1 MTDDPV
7 DPSAVAGESAVRA
20 AGGQLLRG
28 STVAPGLVLGIAHR
42 KDFEL
47 AHVPVARVPLDQVE
61 RELNRLR
68 KALDVARRQVEDLR
82 ERLEGKVREDD
93 ARVLD
98 THLLYLKDSVFIA
111 DVEKLILTEQL
122 SLEGAIARVVG
133 DFDRIFRL
141 VESETLRQS
150 AIDLRDVG
158 LRVLRSLDSA
168 SRAGEEGGVKRY
180 VLVAR
185 ELSIVDMFNLENESV
200 LGIVTEEG
208 ALTSHAAV
216 FARSMRIP
224 TLTAV
229 EGLLGAVSEGDFLI
243 LDASEGTLRVNPD
256 ERVRAQYQ
264 QQGDRQRPVAPVERP
279 DWARFPVRTRDGQT
293 LQVLGACGNL
303 PEVEQSI
310 AMGQPAIALYRTEL
324 LYLVEQTPP
333 SRDALCEHYRAVL
346 QAAGEVPVSF
356 RLLNADSALGLDFLH
371 TEREPNPALGRFGVR
386 CLLGRESILRRQLQA
401 LLAAAAGGTL
411 RITIPGVNDCGE
423 LRRVK
428 ECLFEEKLELRKAN
442 ERLPERVEVGVVL
455 ETPASLLGV
464 RELARE
470 SDHLLLG
477 LDSLMQ
483 YLLAADRENP
493 AMGEWF
499 EGLHPF
505 ALRSAAK
512 IAAVAA
518 ELSRP
523 LVVFGESLASGDN
536 LPLLIGAGL
545 RQFALTPGALR
556 DCVARMRGLDV
567 KSAQRAVRL
576 AASATCASEMS
587 SLVSGYRHGWARG
600 SAT

>member
-1 MTDDPV
+1 MASE
-7 DPSAVAGESAVRA
+7 PSDLPAATGDAVARP
-20 AGGQLLRG
+20 AGGIVLRG
-28 STVAPGLVLGIAHR
+28 SVVAPGLVLGAAHR

-47 AHVPVARVPLDQVE
+47 AHVPVMRVAAADVE

-68 KALDVARRQVEDLR
+68 KALDIARKQVEDLR
-82 ERLEGKVREDD
+82 ARLEGKVREDD

-122 SLEGAIARVVG
+122 SLEAAIARVIG

-158 LRVLRSLDSA
+158 LRVLRSLESA
-168 SRAGEEGGVKRY
+168 SKAGEEGGVKRY

-185 ELSIVDMFNLENESV
+185 ELSIVDMFNVENESV
-200 LGIVTEEG
+200 LGIATEEG

-224 TLTAV
+224 TLVGV
-229 EGLLGAVSEGDFLI
+229 EGLLDAVQEGDYLI
-243 LDASEGTLRVNPD
+243 LDASEGVLRINPD

-264 QQGDRQRPVAPVERP
+264 QQGDAKRAPTSAARPE
-279 DWARFPVRTRDGQT
+279 WARFPVRTRDGQ
-293 LQVLGACGNL
+293 QVHVLGACGNL
-303 PEVEQSI
+303 PEVEQCASLG
-310 AMGQPAIALYRTEL
+310 MSAIALYRTEL
-324 LYLVEQTPP
+324 LFLVEKNPP
-333 SRDALCEHYRAVL
+333 SRDALAEHYRAVL
-346 QAAGEVPVSF
+346 EAAGEAPVTF
-356 RLLNADSALGLDFLH
+356 RLLNADSGLALDFLH
-371 TEREPNPALGRFGVR
+371 GEREPNPALGLFGVR
-386 CLLGRESILRRQLQA
+386 GLLARESILRRQLQA
-401 LLAAAAGGTL
+401 LLLASAGGTL
-411 RITIPGVNDCGE
+411 RLCVPGVGDCGE

-442 ERLPERVEVGVVL
+442 APLPERVEVGIVL
-455 ETPASLLGV
+455 ETPVSLLGV

-477 LDSLMQ
+477 FDALQQ

-493 AMGEWF
+493 AVGDWF
-499 EGLHPF
+499 EALHPF
-505 ALRSAAK
+505 ALRSIAK

-523 LVVFGESLASGDN
+523 LVVFGEGLARADN
-536 LPLLIGAGL
+536 LPLLVGAGL
-545 RQFALTPGALR
+545 RQFAFSPAVLR
-556 DCVARMRGLDV
+556 DQLARLRALEV

-576 AASATCASEMS
+576 AASATCTSEMS

-600 SAT
+600 T